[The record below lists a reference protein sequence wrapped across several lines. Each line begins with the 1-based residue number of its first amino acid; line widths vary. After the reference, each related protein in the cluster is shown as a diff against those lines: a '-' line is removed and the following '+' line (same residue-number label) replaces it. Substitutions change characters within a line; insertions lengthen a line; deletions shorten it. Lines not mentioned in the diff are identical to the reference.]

1 MKLTWI
7 HYWDEAIERLDC
19 ADLDPSFKVTGDIG
33 MSNLDKTLVFVL
45 PRAPI
50 DGFLSN
56 SHVYF
61 IGIRKT
67 NEYTFVTLNLFS
79 RSQESLGS

>member
-19 ADLDPSFKVTGDIG
+19 ADLDLSFKVALTCE
-33 MSNLDKTLVFVL
+33 
-45 PRAPI
+45 PI
-50 DGFLSN
+50 DGF
-56 SHVYF
+56 F
-61 IGIRKT
+61 
-67 NEYTFVTLNLFS
+67 NLFS